1 MHELRRILARLDL
14 TETSEHDVMDEVTD
28 RPCSAARFDVLAQDR
43 HWRRLVH
50 EVLLDV
56 VHTFRALVARWSAL
70 LLATEE
76 SRRALTDL
84 AAQVE
89 EFSDVFVA
97 IDGGKSSEYVA
108 ERLDEHRDLWRR
120 AFANAVAMEEKLID
134 LGGERRT
141 TGERFTTPGRHLLPA
156 ADLARI
162 KARDTEPTPSTWR
175 LDDRGNTAPPRAD

>member
-1 MHELRRILARLDL
+1 M
-14 TETSEHDVMDEVTD
+14 TD
-28 RPCSAARFDVLAQDR
+28 RPCSAARFDVLAQDC

-56 VHTFRALVARWSAL
+56 VHAFRALVARWSAL

-97 IDGGKSSEYVA
+97 IDGRKSSEYVA

-141 TGERFTTPGRHLLPA
+141 TGGRFTTPGRHLLPA

-162 KARDTEPTPSTWR
+162 EARDTEPTPSTWR
-175 LDDRGNTAPPRAD
+175 LYDPGNAASPAAD